1 MHKVGYYEPAGVG
14 PAFPYVHGAPGLSF
28 SPRRAS
34 FFTDTLE
41 VGDCQLTH
49 CPLEKRPRHGND
61 KLSAADTLDSG
72 DGLMACGKVGPAP
85 LSPSSESDN
94 SNQGS
99 LPGQGILGGEYSRK
113 IFPWMKESRQNARQ
127 RGKASPGES
136 CDEKSPPG
144 SSPSK
149 RARTAYTSA
158 QLVELEKEFHF
169 NRYLCRPR
177 RIEMANLLNLSE
189 RQIKIWFQNRRMKY
203 KKDQKV
209 RGPLSPGMAHSPAR
223 SPQLGLPP
231 AYGFTLNQGSMAGQS
246 PYERIS
252 PPPFSLKCRQSSS
265 YSMPPSYVALING
278 TSSPTRR
285 FASKVTKPST
295 DYLLSDGCFGNQFLP
310 TGPAFGGGEFEEAFG
325 NNSLVANVS
334 LSHNSHSAPV
344 ELSSTGQSMYG
355 HVGPG
360 HCEADPP
367 VYPDLLPPMSGR
379 HQGSLLQDV
388 PRLTHL

>member
-1 MHKVGYYEPAGVG
+1 
-14 PAFPYVHGAPGLSF
+14 
-28 SPRRAS
+28 
-34 FFTDTLE
+34 
-41 VGDCQLTH
+41 
-49 CPLEKRPRHGND
+49 
-61 KLSAADTLDSG
+61 
-72 DGLMACGKVGPAP
+72 
-85 LSPSSESDN
+85 
-94 SNQGS
+94 
-99 LPGQGILGGEYSRK
+99 
-113 IFPWMKESRQNARQ
+113 
-127 RGKASPGES
+127 
-136 CDEKSPPG
+136 
-144 SSPSK
+144 
-149 RARTAYTSA
+149 
-158 QLVELEKEFHF
+158 
-169 NRYLCRPR
+169 
-177 RIEMANLLNLSE
+177 
-189 RQIKIWFQNRRMKY
+189 
-203 KKDQKV
+203 
-209 RGPLSPGMAHSPAR
+209 
-223 SPQLGLPP
+223 
-231 AYGFTLNQGSMAGQS
+231 
-246 PYERIS
+246 
-252 PPPFSLKCRQSSS
+252 
-265 YSMPPSYVALING
+265 MPPSYVALING